1 MHHYAKNCF
10 HIEDLKVIHKI
21 FRDCENGR
29 KNSENVPSYDGNFM
43 GHIRTDC
50 CDGIPLSVE
59 NFNME
64 HGNKI
69 LKKKCLM
76 H

>member
-1 MHHYAKNCF
+1 MT
-10 HIEDLKVIHKI
+10 DKI

-50 CDGIPLSVE
+50 ATDSLCQSRI
-59 NFNME
+59 
-64 HGNKI
+64 HK
-69 LKKKCLM
+69 
-76 H
+76 

>member
-1 MHHYAKNCF
+1 MT
-10 HIEDLKVIHKI
+10 HKI

-50 CDGIPLSVE
+50 CDGFPLSAR
-59 NFNME
+59 NFNIVKMCNISIYQE
-64 HGNKI
+64 SYNEV
-69 LKKKCLM
+69 LF
-76 H
+76 